1 VHGATGIAPI
11 LDAGGQTLG
20 HREPAFDLAQDQQTS
35 VRRQAAAV
43 EPSDNLCSRQPVTG
57 QAMAG

>member
-1 VHGATGIAPI
+1 M
-11 LDAGGQTLG
+11 QTLG

-43 EPSDNLCSRQPVTG
+43 EPSDNLFPGNR
-57 QAMAG
+57 